1 MHTFQKRSG
10 KKDLVMA
17 RLIMSGLVVS
27 ALAGCGASKNQAPS
41 ATSSV
46 AAEPEAAPASAQHAR
61 SKRATSSPPASM
73 SSSAQPST
81 GLILAQMHQANLRE
95 IALGKMAEQ
104 KASSDEVRA
113 YADQLVRDHTSVDS
127 QVVAMAQE
135 TGTDLKK
142 GAEAHQAIRQESAL
156 EKLEE
161 RKLNAA
167 KAPAF
172 DKLFLQQASSDHEKL
187 ITKLNKV
194 RQDASDEEIEGL
206 IDKMIPILQQ
216 HRDLAQLL
224 MKKEQA

>member
-17 RLIMSGLVVS
+17 RLIMSALVVS
-27 ALAGCGASKNQAPS
+27 VLAGCSTSKNQAPS

-46 AAEPEAAPASAQHAR
+46 AAEPEAAPASAPHAR

-113 YADQLVRDHTSVDS
+113 YADQLVRDHTSADS
-127 QVVAMAQE
+127 QVVAMAQGTE
-135 TGTDLKK
+135 TDLKK
-142 GAEAHQAIRQESAL
+142 VADANQAIRHQSPLQNQED
-156 EKLEE
+156 
-161 RKLNAA
+161 RQLNATQ
-167 KAPAF
+167 PPP
-172 DKLFLQQASSDHEKL
+172 S
-187 ITKLNKV
+187 
-194 RQDASDEEIEGL
+194 
-206 IDKMIPILQQ
+206 
-216 HRDLAQLL
+216 
-224 MKKEQA
+224 